1 MTEMN
6 QSLTEVHPLTT
17 GSILMVKT
25 STKIGTW
32 NVRTMFQSGKLAQ
45 LCKEFKAYQL
55 DILVISEMPWTGN
68 GKITTDGVTVLDFG
82 HQQNHIHG
90 AGFLLEKEASK
101 SLIG

>member
-1 MTEMN
+1 MECTN
-6 QSLTEVHPLTT
+6 NVP
-17 GSILMVKT
+17 KRKA
-25 STKIGTW
+25 STIMQR
-32 NVRTMFQSGKLAQ
+32 V
-45 LCKEFKAYQL
+45 EAYQL
-55 DILVISEMPWTGN
+55 DILGISEMPWTGN